1 MHVKKA
7 GGKVYGAVLTAAEKK
22 AMEIEIQKELAEY
35 DRKHIAE
42 IDATILWVLHEQF
55 GFGAQRLR
63 TYYDAFH
70 DRIKELVSRYEMED
84 QDDIWLCTQMLKRI
98 GVDIEGWHKESEAN
112 NVGAK

>member
-1 MHVKKA
+1 MQVKKA

-22 AMEIEIQKELAEY
+22 AMDLEIQRELAEY

-63 TYYDAFH
+63 
-70 DRIKELVSRYEMED
+70 YEMED

-98 GVDIEGWHKESEAN
+98 GVDVEAWHKESEH
-112 NVGAK
+112 GT

>member
-1 MHVKKA
+1 MQLKKA
-7 GGKVYGAVLTAAEKK
+7 GGKVYGAGLTAAEKK
-22 AMEIEIQKELAEY
+22 AMDLEIQRELAEY

-98 GVDIEGWHKESEAN
+98 GVDIEAWHKESDY
-112 NVGAK
+112 GT